1 MAPSPLPKYVY
12 KIIPAAPPT
21 PIPDQYPLS
30 DLDKADGFV
39 HLSTASQI
47 PETLSLFFQSAT
59 SVWILKLRFTFTD
72 KVTYENGDGC
82 PHLRG
87 NFGAADVEDAKE
99 LIRSDDQDWKS
110 ATKNYAEWL
119 I

>member
-12 KIIPAAPPT
+12 KIIPSAPPT

-39 HLSTASQI
+39 HLSTASLI
-47 PETLSLFFQSAT
+47 PETLSLFFQSAS
-59 SVWILKLRFTFTD
+59 SVWIFKLRFTFTD
-72 KVTYENGDGC
+72 KVTYENGDGY
-82 PHLRG
+82 PHLHG
-87 NFGAADVEDAKE
+87 NFGAADIEDTKE
-99 LIRSDDQDWKS
+99 FTRSEGQDWKA

-119 I
+119 V